1 MYGDVRGLIG
11 SAVPEI
17 QALTLEDDEL
27 LLGVDEEE

>member
-1 MYGDVRGLIG
+1 LIG

-17 QALTLEDDEL
+17 QALTLEDEDL